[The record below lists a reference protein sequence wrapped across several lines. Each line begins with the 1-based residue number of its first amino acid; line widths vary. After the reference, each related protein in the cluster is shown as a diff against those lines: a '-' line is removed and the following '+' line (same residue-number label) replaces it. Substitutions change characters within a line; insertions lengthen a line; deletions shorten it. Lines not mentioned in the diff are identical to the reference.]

1 MENTYTHADTLNNFI
16 NIRQNK
22 KSDMLSV
29 KKVITNNKNKS
40 SEKQKLNMYESNMF
54 CKIHEAKTD
63 RST

>member
-1 MENTYTHADTLNNFI
+1 
-16 NIRQNK
+16 
-22 KSDMLSV
+22 MLSV

-63 RST
+63 RSK